1 MATRKPK
8 QAVNAE
14 LVRELLHNQAFLEFA
29 EGNYITYM
37 MSVIEDRAIPDYRDG
52 MIPVARRILASA
64 FDLGIRSNSKSVK
77 SARII
82 GDVLGRFHPHGDAS
96 TYGGMV
102 NMTNR
107 NSPFP
112 FIKGDGNWGSMTEP
126 AYAAMRYTE
135 ARLGKNADTVM
146 FDKFYTPVMGYAP
159 NYDGSGK
166 EPLYLPALLPVVLL
180 TGKSGVAP
188 GATTEIPSVTLK
200 SLMAFMRIAYTD
212 PKLDVRVAYKTLRFT
227 SVSGGVEILPKTKE
241 EMEAR
246 RSLFTTIKGKIKLGS
261 TYTFDEQTST
271 LTVTAFADHW
281 SLQKLI
287 DKVVE
292 VENVQ
297 EAYDDTRKDDK
308 YARLIIRLKRGL
320 NGPQKQKV
328 VDAIV
333 TKHLTKSYSAT
344 LNFTERY
351 IDDKGKAQ
359 ARMKPMCLMQFF
371 VEWLKYRIDLE
382 RRACD
387 YWMGQADKS
396 IRKLELLM
404 MACDNLEFLFQL
416 LKSKLDRAAMNAK
429 IAAKFKIAVEEA
441 NVITDMKYYQ
451 LSKLERESLANQKK
465 QIQAEKASLGQ
476 RKANPRPHLA
486 KQLESFT
493 GLVT

>member
-8 QAVNAE
+8 QQLQTTAMQ
-14 LVRELLHNQAFLEFA
+14 ELLENADFLRFA
-29 EGNYITYM
+29 EDNYRTYM
-37 MSVIEDRAIPDYRDG
+37 MAVIEDRAIPDFRDG
-52 MIPVARRILASA
+52 MIPVARRILFSTY
-64 FDLGIRSNSKSVK
+64 DLGVRFTSKSVK

-102 NMTNR
+102 SMTNR

-126 AYAAMRYTE
+126 SYAAMRYTE
-135 ARLGKNADTVM
+135 ARLGKNAEAAM
-146 FDKFYTPVMGYAP
+146 FDRFYTPVMQMVP
-159 NYDGSGK
+159 NYDGSNM
-166 EPLYLPALLPVVLL
+166 EPLHLPALLPSVLL

-188 GATTEIPSVTLK
+188 GAATDIPTVTLK
-200 SLMAFMRIAYTD
+200 SMLAFLKQAYTN
-212 PKLDVRVAYKTLRFT
+212 PQLDVKAAYKTLRFT

-246 RSLFTTIKGKIKLGS
+246 RAMFTTTRGKITLGS
-261 TYTFDEQTST
+261 TYSFDEQTGV

-281 SLQKLI
+281 AIQKLI
-287 DKVVE
+287 DKIVE
-292 VENVQ
+292 VEHVQ

-308 YARLIIRLKRGL
+308 YARLIVKLKRGL
-320 NGPQKQKV
+320 NGPQKQKAV
-328 VDAIV
+328 NTIV
-333 TKHLTKSYSAT
+333 TKHLTKSYNAN

-351 IDDKGKAQ
+351 IDETGKAQ
-359 ARMKPMCLMQFF
+359 GRMRPMCLMQFF

-387 YWMGQADKS
+387 YWMGQADRS

-404 MACDNLEFLFQL
+404 MASDNLEFLFQL

-429 IAAKFKIAVEEA
+429 IAAKFKITAEEA
-441 NVITDMKYYQ
+441 NIITDMKYYQ

-465 QIQAEKASLGQ
+465 QIQAEKAALGQ

-486 KQLESFT
+486 KQLDAYT
-493 GLVT
+493 DLVS